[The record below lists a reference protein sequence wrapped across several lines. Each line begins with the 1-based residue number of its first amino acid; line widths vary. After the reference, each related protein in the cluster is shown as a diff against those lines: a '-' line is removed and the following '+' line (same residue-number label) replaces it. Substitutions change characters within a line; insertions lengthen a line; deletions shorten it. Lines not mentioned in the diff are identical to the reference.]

1 MIPNSVSF
9 MNRST
14 QENSSNEPPSIVELS
29 EQEPFGV
36 GGRRICYVDPRDAS
50 RCIKVLR
57 NDEKRTVRIRPGL
70 IPNRFRR
77 EYNNN
82 AHEQHELG
90 KLFRRLGDDASEC
103 LPSCYGVI
111 NTDLGPGLVLDLIRD
126 HDGKISR
133 SLRELVST
141 GHQPSEFR
149 QAFELFSDF
158 MIRHAVL
165 SRAILDHNLA
175 TQHRADGSW
184 HLYLIDGL
192 GDPAWLPFA
201 RFSRRLAQ
209 AKIIRR
215 LEKFWPKL
223 ESLAAKP
230 VTTEL
235 IENSTWGQGF
245 LKHRN

>member
-1 MIPNSVSF
+1 MAEHRNPV
-9 MNRST
+9 
-14 QENSSNEPPSIVELS
+14 VELNNL
-29 EQEPFGV
+29 EPFGV
-36 GGRRICYVDPRDAS
+36 GGRRLCYVDPRDPG

-57 NDEKRTVRIRPGL
+57 KDDRRTVRSQSGL

-82 AHEQHELG
+82 THEQKELS
-90 KLFRRLGDDASEC
+90 KVFKRVGDEASEC
-103 LPSCYGVI
+103 LPRCHGTI
-111 NTDLGPGLVLDLIRD
+111 DTDLGTGLVLDLIRD

-149 QAFELFSDF
+149 EAFDVFSQH
-158 MIRHAVL
+158 MIRHAIL

-184 HLYLIDGL
+184 QLYLIDGL
-192 GDPAWLPFA
+192 GDPAWIPFA

-209 AKIIRR
+209 KKIKRR

-223 ESLAAKP
+223 EKLAATP
-230 VTTEL
+230 VTAEL
-235 IENSTWGQGF
+235 IEESTWGQGF
-245 LKHRN
+245 LNHRN

>member
-1 MIPNSVSF
+1 

-14 QENSSNEPPSIVELS
+14 QEYHAPDPQPVVTLGAL
-29 EQEPFGV
+29 EPFGV
-36 GGRRICYVDPRDAS
+36 GGRRLCYVDPRNPS

-57 NDEKRTVRIRPGL
+57 HDEKRTVRIRPGL

-82 AHEQHELG
+82 AHEQRELG
-90 KLFRRLGDDASEC
+90 KLFRRIGDEASQC
-103 LPSCYGVI
+103 LPRCHGNVE
-111 NTDLGPGLVLDLIRD
+111 TDLGLGLVLDLIRD
-126 HDGKISR
+126 HDGRISR

-141 GHQPSEFR
+141 GHQPNEFR
-149 QAFELFSDF
+149 EAFEAFSDF

-175 TQHRADGSW
+175 TQQRADGSW

-201 RFSRRLAQ
+201 RFSKGLAQ
-209 AKIIRR
+209 SKIKRR

-223 ESLAAKP
+223 ETLATKP

-235 IENSTWGQGF
+235 IKKSTWGQGF

>member
-1 MIPNSVSF
+1 M
-9 MNRST
+9 
-14 QENSSNEPPSIVELS
+14 VELS
-29 EQEPFGV
+29 HQEPFGI
-36 GGRRICYVDPRDAS
+36 GGRRLCYVDPRDPGQ
-50 RCIKVLR
+50 CTKVLR
-57 NDEKRTVRIRPGL
+57 NDERRTVRTRPGL

-82 AHEQHELG
+82 THEEKELSQVF
-90 KLFRRLGDDASEC
+90 KRVGDQASEC
-103 LPSCYGVI
+103 LPRCHGTI
-111 NTDLGPGLVLDLIRD
+111 ETDLGPGLVLDLIRD
-126 HDGKISR
+126 HDGQISR

-149 QAFELFSDF
+149 EAFETFSRF
-158 MIRHAVL
+158 MIRHTIL

-175 TQHRADGSW
+175 TQHRADGTW

-209 AKIIRR
+209 TKIKRR

-223 ESLAAKP
+223 EKLATKP
-230 VTTEL
+230 VTTDL
-235 IENSTWGQGF
+235 IEKSSWGQGF
-245 LKHRN
+245 LNHRN